1 MSAYQALAL
10 GHFLRGGYDEAAKA
24 ARRAMHSNPNLSVSH
39 GLLAA
44 MLAKLGR
51 IEEARG
57 MAPQV
62 LALDPSFSASRCR
75 DSVLPSGFRSCWPN
89 FSLTLGPKP
98 ACLPSCCVER
108 LRVRF
113 ACSGT
118 LHS

>member
-62 LALDPSFSASRCR
+62 LALDSSFSASRFSYCHR
-75 DSVLPSGFRSCWPN
+75 DSDRAGRTS
-89 FSLTLGPKP
+89 
-98 ACLPSCCVER
+98 
-108 LRVRF
+108 
-113 ACSGT
+113 
-118 LHS
+118 H